1 MGWINPFLQIILVQ
15 FILFLRS
22 SQCKIPIRGK
32 ELNKFCLPN
41 SSNDLCLFFCIYP
54 SSKPV
59 AQFLLKAQITLEK
72 TVGVVGGRNRNTE
85 GLSNGLNESS
95 QLLLAVAAAIPAIK
109 LALWGTLLR
118 NLALGE
124 LLSFQLSYNL
134 LNLASFHALV
144 IVMFHNLFDF
154 SLIPCP
160 TYICQKPGCGL
171 IMQIGGVGVNAQNYR

>member
-22 SQCKIPIRGK
+22 SSCKIPIRGK

-85 GLSNGLNESS
+85 GLSTEWILLVIISSGGSDTSDQTGAVGHASS
-95 QLLLAVAAAIPAIK
+95 QSGPRRIVKLLVILQ
-109 LALWGTLLR
+109 
-118 NLALGE
+118 
-124 LLSFQLSYNL
+124 SFKSGQLSCSCHSYVPQSLWFQFNTLPDLYMSETRLRTYNA
-134 LNLASFHALV
+134 NWR
-144 IVMFHNLFDF
+144 
-154 SLIPCP
+154 
-160 TYICQKPGCGL
+160 GRG
-171 IMQIGGVGVNAQNYR
+171 